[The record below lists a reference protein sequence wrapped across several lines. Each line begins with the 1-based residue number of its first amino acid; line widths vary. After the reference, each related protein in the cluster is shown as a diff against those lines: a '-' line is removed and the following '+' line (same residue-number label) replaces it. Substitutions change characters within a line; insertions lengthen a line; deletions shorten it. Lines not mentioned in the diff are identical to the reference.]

1 MDVNNLLQ
9 RSEGKLA
16 GVHAAVSDG
25 ARRLIEKAHAEGI
38 FIIITQGLRTY
49 AEQNTLYEQGRT
61 KPGKIVTNA
70 RGGYSFHN
78 FGLAFDFCVCDI
90 VGGKL
95 VPNWFVDLRW
105 KRVGEIGKSLGLEWG
120 GDWTSFRDYPHF
132 QQTFGL
138 TLAQLRNG
146 VKPAVTKK
154 AEPKKYRLWTG
165 TFKDKQ
171 EAEKAAERLRKTFG
185 WLVYV
190 KDA

>member
-9 RSEGKLA
+9 RSEGKLI
-16 GVHAAVSDG
+16 GVHAAVSER
-25 ARRLIEKAHAEGI
+25 ARLLIEKAHAEGI
-38 FIIITQGLRTY
+38 FIIVTQGLRTY

-95 VPNWFVDLRW
+95 VPNWFVDQRW
-105 KRVGEIGKSLGLEWG
+105 KRAGEIGKSLGLEWG

-154 AEPKKYRLWTG
+154 EEAKKYRLWTG